1 MGRVSQRAEN
11 LHPKR
16 VAAHTTIQR
25 LPSVPVHDH
34 QSPEGLGDFL
44 VPRTCPSANRVRMSP
59 ETKHRVHQN
68 DHR

>member
-1 MGRVSQRAEN
+1 MSQRAEN
-11 LHPKR
+11 LHLKGA
-16 VAAHTTIQR
+16 AAHTTIQR
-25 LPSVPVHDH
+25 LPSVPVCDH

-44 VPRTCPSANRVRMSP
+44 VPRTRPNVNRVRMSP